1 MATRWFDAHLDLAYM
16 ALNGRDMHA
25 DTAACAGPD
34 LPAAVTLR
42 SLAEGSVTHCL
53 GTIFTEAGG
62 SPQQKQCYPE
72 GDFQAANAA
81 GLQQLALYEAWRDD
95 AGGEPSDAAKAKP
108 PTFGVLIEGA
118 DPILDA
124 ADLSEWVSG
133 GVVAIG
139 MAWWKPSRYAG
150 GNGTDIGL
158 SDRGRVLAA
167 TMDGLGLVHDASHL
181 SDRAFWEL
189 AKATDKVIVASH
201 SNCRALVG
209 GGGRGENQRHLH
221 DDQIREIIKRGGIIG
236 LNLFSKFLRPVAADD
251 TATRATIADCLAHI
265 EHVCDLAGDRLH
277 VGLGSD
283 MDGGFSALRLPQGIN
298 VPRDLQ
304 RLAEALSAEGWSD
317 GDVEAFAFENWAG
330 LFERFPLRL

>member
-1 MATRWFDAHLDLAYM
+1 MPTRWFDAHLDLAYM

-25 DTAACAGPD
+25 EAATCGGPD

-42 SLAEGSVTHCL
+42 SLAEGGATHCL
-53 GTIFTEAGG
+53 ATIFTEAAGAPAHAQ
-62 SPQQKQCYPE
+62 SYPE
-72 GDFQAANAA
+72 GDYRAANAA
-81 GLQQLALYEAWRDD
+81 GLRQLAVYERWR
-95 AGGEPSDAAKAKP
+95 AEAQGHAPMPGKARA

-118 DPILDA
+118 DPILEPG
-124 ADLSEWVSG
+124 DLSEWVSG

-150 GNGTDIGL
+150 GNGTDMGL

-167 TMDGLGLVHDASHL
+167 SMDTLGLLHDASHL
-181 SDRAFWEL
+181 SDRAYWEL
-189 AKATDKVIVASH
+189 VAATDQVIVASH

-221 DDQIREIIKRGGIIG
+221 DDQIREIVKRGGIIG
-236 LNLFSKFLRPVAADD
+236 LNLYSKFLRPLAADD
-251 TATRATIADCLAHI
+251 ATTRATIADCVAHI
-265 EHVCDLAGDRLH
+265 EHVCDIAGDRLH

-298 VPRDLQ
+298 VPRDLH
-304 RLAEALSAEGWSD
+304 RLAAALAAEGWSEA
-317 GDVEAFAFENWAG
+317 DVGAFAFDNWAG